1 MGREANENLY
11 FCANPDFSGLGMA
24 STESGVT
31 TGLQLFFFQEPRID
45 SATIL
50 KDEYNEVTIRV
61 CSDKNR
67 GTAAFG
73 AGRCFRR

>member
-50 KDEYNEVTIRV
+50 KDEYN
-61 CSDKNR
+61 
-67 GTAAFG
+67 
-73 AGRCFRR
+73 

>member
-31 TGLQLFFFQEPRID
+31 TGLQLFFFQEPRSRHTEPAILNFNINYVINFEIRNN
-45 SATIL
+45 SAL
-50 KDEYNEVTIRV
+50 L
-61 CSDKNR
+61 
-67 GTAAFG
+67 
-73 AGRCFRR
+73 